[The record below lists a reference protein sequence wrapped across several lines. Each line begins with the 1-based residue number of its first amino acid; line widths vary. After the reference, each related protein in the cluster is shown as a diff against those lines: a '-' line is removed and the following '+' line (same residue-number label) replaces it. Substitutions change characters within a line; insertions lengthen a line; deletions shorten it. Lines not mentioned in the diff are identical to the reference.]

1 MSSPTVK
8 EPNPTNL
15 FKAPPKAA
23 KYIAPPQDY
32 VAPQIPRPQTVPT
45 YFDHPPVY
53 QVPYQPR
60 APVAPITNNIPRP
73 TMPADISIPQ
83 MPKNGL
89 QGYGD
94 VPQTSLN
101 LNNGQFEDYTPQYN

>member
-60 APVAPITNNIPRP
+60 APVAPLAINAGLPVAIPIP
-73 TMPADISIPQ
+73 PVWTIIIIIISLAI
-83 MPKNGL
+83 K
-89 QGYGD
+89 
-94 VPQTSLN
+94 
-101 LNNGQFEDYTPQYN
+101 E